1 MKSSHY
7 PYYSLPDYYFQS
19 RPDDNMMDMANFP
32 AGYPM
37 GSPMNAPMTTP
48 MGSPMGI
55 PMGSPMNVPMTTPMG
70 SPMDIP
76 MGTTSAQP
84 GGAFGQMQ
92 AQTGQPTDQLAPI
105 MPTTEAQPITTQ
117 SLEFMNG
124 FLRTQIGKNV
134 RVEFLIGTGTLV
146 DKFGRLLAVGANYI
160 VLRQAETD
168 DIIVCDF
175 FSIKFLTFYL

>member
-19 RPDDNMMDMANFP
+19 RPDDNMMNMADFQT
-32 AGYPM
+32 GFPM
-37 GSPMNAPMTTP
+37 GSPMNAPMTPMGTP
-48 MGSPMGI
+48 IGSPMTPMT
-55 PMGSPMNVPMTTPMG
+55 PMGSPMNV
-70 SPMDIP
+70 P

-84 GGAFGQMQ
+84 GGGVGQTMMQ
-92 AQTGQPTDQLAPI
+92 PPQTAQPADQLAPI
-105 MPTTEAQPITTQ
+105 MPTTEAQPLTTQ

-146 DKFGRLLAVGANYI
+146 DKLGRLLAVGANYI

-175 FSIKFLTFYL
+175 FSIKFITFYL